1 MKRCIICGNLGD
13 DNSTVCEVCGNPYMD
28 LDDDA
33 PDRMEAG
40 DDPVTEPEPDISED
54 WEPEQEAPVAEEVEA
69 QDEISEAEEIEEEPE
84 QQAIAPKEEPE
95 QQTMAPEEEPEQQ
108 AMAPEEEPEQ
118 QAMAPE
124 EAPEQQ
130 AVPTLKAKQTVQTA
144 RPRTAGNNGHRMKSG
159 PQIYGQMAGQGAADQ
174 MQPDGMLRRT
184 MNGNDRPANHHPT
197 AGVRRPIA
205 GQGRPMNGGQGQ
217 PMQGRPMNSQGQPMQ
232 GRPMNGQGQPMQG
245 RPMNSQ
251 GQPSQGR
258 PMNGQGQPSQGR
270 PMNSQGQPMQGRP
283 MNSQGQPMMQNR
295 PMSAPQYD
303 MPSMGFQNTKIR
315 EMSKKSFQSPIFL
328 LVALLQTVYLA
339 GSIAAIFM
347 KQLNFSQVMR
357 LITGISM
364 PTQITGYMDQL
375 LKLMAKLDTGAVLAN
390 LAIRIPDVL
399 MCLGLWMI
407 VFAARSK
414 KTEMPGVGFTFLKI
428 VVIIG
433 LIKSCVLMLAGLVIS
448 VALVVSAWVSGVQT
462 MIVAAVVTL
471 VIMIVL
477 TMFVVMYYFS
487 YLAMLRTFRTNTQKG
502 ESYGAASGYVA
513 VVYILM
519 GLFGIIGLLSGIVNG
534 EISGIVG
541 SAGRI
546 GWMLLMAFW
555 IFGYRS
561 TLGEIED

>member
-40 DDPVTEPEPDISED
+40 DDPAAEPDIPED
-54 WEPEQEAPVAEEVEA
+54 WEPEPEAPVAEEVEA
-69 QDEISEAEEIEEEPE
+69 QDEISETEVIEEEPE
-84 QQAIAPKEEPE
+84 QQTIAPEIAPE
-95 QQTMAPEEEPEQQ
+95 QQTMAPEKAPEQE
-108 AMAPEEEPEQ
+108 AMALEKAPEQ

-124 EAPEQQ
+124 EAPEQG
-130 AVPTLKAKQTVQTA
+130 AVPASKAKQTMQAA

-159 PQIYGQMAGQGAADQ
+159 PQIYGQMAGQGAPDQ

-184 MNGNDRPANHHPT
+184 MNGNDRPANHQPT

-205 GQGRPMNGGQGQ
+205 GQGRPVNGAGQPMQGRPMNGAGQ
-217 PMQGRPMNSQGQPMQ
+217 PMQGRPVNGAGQSMQGRPMNSQGQPMQ
-232 GRPMNGQGQPMQG
+232 GRPMNGQGQPM
-245 RPMNSQ
+245 
-251 GQPSQGR
+251 
-258 PMNGQGQPSQGR
+258 
-270 PMNSQGQPMQGRP
+270 
-283 MNSQGQPMMQNR
+283 MQNR

-303 MPSMGFQNTKIR
+303 TPSMGFRNIKIR

-339 GSIAAIFM
+339 GSIVAIFM

-390 LAIRIPDVL
+390 LAIRIPDIL

-414 KTEMPGVGFTFLKI
+414 KAEMPGVGFTFLKI

-477 TMFVVMYYFS
+477 TMLVVMYYFS

-502 ESYGAASGYVA
+502 ESYGTASGYVA

-555 IFGYRS
+555 IFGYRN

>member
-95 QQTMAPEEEPEQQ
+95 QQAMAPEEEPEQQTMAPEEEPEQQ

-118 QAMAPE
+118 G
-124 EAPEQQ
+124 
-130 AVPTLKAKQTVQTA
+130 AVPALKAKQTVQTA

-159 PQIYGQMAGQGAADQ
+159 PPIYGQMAGQGAPDQ

-205 GQGRPMNGGQGQ
+205 SQGRPMNGQGQ

-245 RPMNSQ
+245 RPMN
-251 GQPSQGR
+251 G
-258 PMNGQGQPSQGR
+258 
-270 PMNSQGQPMQGRP
+270 QGQPMQGRP

-303 MPSMGFQNTKIR
+303 TPSMGFQNTKIR

-390 LAIRIPDVL
+390 LAIRIPDIL

-477 TMFVVMYYFS
+477 TMLVVMYYFS

>member
-40 DDPVTEPEPDISED
+40 DDPVTEPDISED

-108 AMAPEEEPEQ
+108 AMVPEEEPEQ
-118 QAMAPE
+118 G
-124 EAPEQQ
+124 
-130 AVPTLKAKQTVQTA
+130 AVPALKAKQTVQTA

-159 PQIYGQMAGQGAADQ
+159 PQIYGQMAGQGAPDQ
-174 MQPDGMLRRT
+174 MQQDGMLRRT

-205 GQGRPMNGGQGQ
+205 GQ
-217 PMQGRPMNSQGQPMQ
+217 S
-232 GRPMNGQGQPMQG
+232 
-245 RPMNSQ
+245 
-251 GQPSQGR
+251 
-258 PMNGQGQPSQGR
+258 R

-303 MPSMGFQNTKIR
+303 MPSMGFRNTKIQ

-390 LAIRIPDVL
+390 LAIRIPDIL

-477 TMFVVMYYFS
+477 TMLVVMYYFS

>member
-84 QQAIAPKEEPE
+84 QQAIAPKEESE
-95 QQTMAPEEEPEQQ
+95 QQT
-108 AMAPEEEPEQ
+108 MAPEEEPEQ

-205 GQGRPMNGGQGQ
+205 S
-217 PMQGRPMNSQGQPMQ
+217 QGRPMNS
-232 GRPMNGQGQPMQG
+232 
-245 RPMNSQ
+245 
-251 GQPSQGR
+251 
-258 PMNGQGQPSQGR
+258 QGQPSQGR
-270 PMNSQGQPMQGRP
+270 PMNSQGQPMQGRS

-303 MPSMGFQNTKIR
+303 MPSMGFRNTKIR

-390 LAIRIPDVL
+390 LAIRIPDIL

-433 LIKSCVLMLAGLVIS
+433 LIKSCVLMLAGLIIS

-477 TMFVVMYYFS
+477 TMLVVMYYFS

>member
-118 QAMAPE
+118 GT
-124 EAPEQQ
+124 
-130 AVPTLKAKQTVQTA
+130 VPALKAKQTVQTA

-205 GQGRPMNGGQGQ
+205 SQGRPMNGQGQ

-232 GRPMNGQGQPMQG
+232 GRPMNGQGQPM
-245 RPMNSQ
+245 
-251 GQPSQGR
+251 
-258 PMNGQGQPSQGR
+258 
-270 PMNSQGQPMQGRP
+270 
-283 MNSQGQPMMQNR
+283 MQNR

-303 MPSMGFQNTKIR
+303 MPSMGFRNTKIR

-390 LAIRIPDVL
+390 LAIRIPDIL

-477 TMFVVMYYFS
+477 TMLVVMYYFS

>member
-84 QQAIAPKEEPE
+84 QQA
-95 QQTMAPEEEPEQQ
+95 MAPEEEPEQGT
-108 AMAPEEEPEQ
+108 
-118 QAMAPE
+118 
-124 EAPEQQ
+124 
-130 AVPTLKAKQTVQTA
+130 VPALKAKQTVQTA

-205 GQGRPMNGGQGQ
+205 
-217 PMQGRPMNSQGQPMQ
+217 SQG
-232 GRPMNGQGQPMQG
+232 
-245 RPMNSQ
+245 
-251 GQPSQGR
+251 
-258 PMNGQGQPSQGR
+258 
-270 PMNSQGQPMQGRP
+270 
-283 MNSQGQPMMQNR
+283 R

-303 MPSMGFQNTKIR
+303 MPSMGFRNTKIR

-375 LKLMAKLDTGAVLAN
+375 LKLMAKLDTGAALAN
-390 LAIRIPDVL
+390 LAIRIPDIL

-477 TMFVVMYYFS
+477 TMLVVMYYFS

>member
-84 QQAIAPKEEPE
+84 QQAMAPK
-95 QQTMAPEEEPEQQ
+95 EEPEQQ

-118 QAMAPE
+118 G
-124 EAPEQQ
+124 
-130 AVPTLKAKQTVQTA
+130 AVPDLKAKQTVQAA

-159 PQIYGQMAGQGAADQ
+159 PQIYGQMVGQGAADQ

-283 MNSQGQPMMQNR
+283 MNSQGQPSQGRLMNSQGQPMMQNR

>member
-40 DDPVTEPEPDISED
+40 DDPVTEPDISED

-95 QQTMAPEEEPEQQ
+95 QQAIAPKEEPEQQ

-118 QAMAPE
+118 G
-124 EAPEQQ
+124 
-130 AVPTLKAKQTVQTA
+130 AVPALKAKQTVQTA

-159 PQIYGQMAGQGAADQ
+159 PQIYGQMAGQGAPDQ

-184 MNGNDRPANHHPT
+184 MNGNDRPVNHHPT

-217 PMQGRPMNSQGQPMQ
+217 LMQGRPMNSQGQPMQ

-251 GQPSQGR
+251 GQP
-258 PMNGQGQPSQGR
+258 MQGR
-270 PMNSQGQPMQGRP
+270 PMNSQGQPSQGRL

-303 MPSMGFQNTKIR
+303 MPSMGFRNTKIR

-390 LAIRIPDVL
+390 LAIRIPDIL

-477 TMFVVMYYFS
+477 TMLVVMYYFS

>member
-118 QAMAPE
+118 G
-124 EAPEQQ
+124 
-130 AVPTLKAKQTVQTA
+130 AVPDLKAKQTVQTA

-205 GQGRPMNGGQGQ
+205 SQGRLMNGQGQ
-217 PMQGRPMNSQGQPMQ
+217 PMQGRPMNGQGQPSQ

-251 GQPSQGR
+251 GQP
-258 PMNGQGQPSQGR
+258 MQGR

-303 MPSMGFQNTKIR
+303 MPSMGFRNTKIR

-433 LIKSCVLMLAGLVIS
+433 LIKSCVLMLAGLIIS

-477 TMFVVMYYFS
+477 TMLVVMYYFS

>member
-118 QAMAPE
+118 GT
-124 EAPEQQ
+124 
-130 AVPTLKAKQTVQTA
+130 VPALKAKQTVQTA

-205 GQGRPMNGGQGQ
+205 
-217 PMQGRPMNSQGQPMQ
+217 SQ
-232 GRPMNGQGQPMQG
+232 GRPMNGQGQPM
-245 RPMNSQ
+245 
-251 GQPSQGR
+251 
-258 PMNGQGQPSQGR
+258 QGR

-303 MPSMGFQNTKIR
+303 MPSMGFRNTKI
-315 EMSKKSFQSPIFL
+315 Q
-328 LVALLQTVYLA
+328 
-339 GSIAAIFM
+339 
-347 KQLNFSQVMR
+347 
-357 LITGISM
+357 
-364 PTQITGYMDQL
+364 
-375 LKLMAKLDTGAVLAN
+375 
-390 LAIRIPDVL
+390 
-399 MCLGLWMI
+399 
-407 VFAARSK
+407 
-414 KTEMPGVGFTFLKI
+414 
-428 VVIIG
+428 
-433 LIKSCVLMLAGLVIS
+433 
-448 VALVVSAWVSGVQT
+448 
-462 MIVAAVVTL
+462 
-471 VIMIVL
+471 
-477 TMFVVMYYFS
+477 
-487 YLAMLRTFRTNTQKG
+487 
-502 ESYGAASGYVA
+502 
-513 VVYILM
+513 
-519 GLFGIIGLLSGIVNG
+519 
-534 EISGIVG
+534 
-541 SAGRI
+541 
-546 GWMLLMAFW
+546 
-555 IFGYRS
+555 
-561 TLGEIED
+561 

>member
-95 QQTMAPEEEPEQQ
+95 QQ

-118 QAMAPE
+118 GT
-124 EAPEQQ
+124 
-130 AVPTLKAKQTVQTA
+130 VPALKAKQTVQTA

-205 GQGRPMNGGQGQ
+205 
-217 PMQGRPMNSQGQPMQ
+217 S
-232 GRPMNGQGQPMQG
+232 QG

-258 PMNGQGQPSQGR
+258 PMNSQGQPMMQNRPMNSQGQPMMQNRPMNSQGQLMQGR
-270 PMNSQGQPMQGRP
+270 PMNSQGQPMQGRS

-303 MPSMGFQNTKIR
+303 MPSMGFRNTKIR

-375 LKLMAKLDTGAVLAN
+375 LKLMAKLDTGAALAN
-390 LAIRIPDVL
+390 LAIRIPDIL

-477 TMFVVMYYFS
+477 TMLVVMYYFS

>member
-95 QQTMAPEEEPEQQ
+95 QQ

-118 QAMAPE
+118 G
-124 EAPEQQ
+124 
-130 AVPTLKAKQTVQTA
+130 AVPDLKAKQTVQAA

>member
-118 QAMAPE
+118 G
-124 EAPEQQ
+124 
-130 AVPTLKAKQTVQTA
+130 AVPDLKAKQTVQTA

-205 GQGRPMNGGQGQ
+205 SQGRPMNGQGQPGQGRPMNAQGQ
-217 PMQGRPMNSQGQPMQ
+217 PSQGRPMNGQGQPMQ

-251 GQPSQGR
+251 GQP
-258 PMNGQGQPSQGR
+258 MQGR
-270 PMNSQGQPMQGRP
+270 PMNSQGQPMQGRS

-303 MPSMGFQNTKIR
+303 MPSMGFRNTKIQ

-390 LAIRIPDVL
+390 LAIRIPDIL

-477 TMFVVMYYFS
+477 TMLVVMYYFS
-487 YLAMLRTFRTNTQKG
+487 YLAMLHTFRTNTQKG

>member
-40 DDPVTEPEPDISED
+40 DDPVMEPDIPED
-54 WEPEQEAPVAEEVEA
+54 WEPEPEAPVAEEVEA
-69 QDEISEAEEIEEEPE
+69 QDEISETEVIEEEPE
-84 QQAIAPKEEPE
+84 QQTIAPEIAPE
-95 QQTMAPEEEPEQQ
+95 QE
-108 AMAPEEEPEQ
+108 
-118 QAMAPE
+118 AMAPE
-124 EAPEQQ
+124 EAPEQKAMAPEEAPEQ
-130 AVPTLKAKQTVQTA
+130 KAMALEEASEQEVVPASKAKQTVQAA

-159 PQIYGQMAGQGAADQ
+159 PQIYGQMAGQGAPDQ

-197 AGVRRPIA
+197 AGVRRPVA
-205 GQGRPMNGGQGQ
+205 SQGRPA
-217 PMQGRPMNSQGQPMQ
+217 
-232 GRPMNGQGQPMQG
+232 NGQGQPMQG
-245 RPMNSQ
+245 RPMN
-251 GQPSQGR
+251 GA
-258 PMNGQGQPSQGR
+258 
-270 PMNSQGQPMQGRP
+270 GQPMQGRP
-283 MNSQGQPMMQNR
+283 MNGQGQPMMQNR

-303 MPSMGFQNTKIR
+303 TPSMGFRNTKIR

-339 GSIAAIFM
+339 GSIVAIFM

-390 LAIRIPDVL
+390 LAIRIPDIL

-414 KTEMPGVGFTFLKI
+414 KAEMPGVGFTFLKI

-502 ESYGAASGYVA
+502 ESYGTASGYVA

-555 IFGYRS
+555 IFGYRN

>member
-118 QAMAPE
+118 G
-124 EAPEQQ
+124 
-130 AVPTLKAKQTVQTA
+130 AVPDLKAKQTVQTA

-205 GQGRPMNGGQGQ
+205 SQGRPMNGQGQPGQGRPMNAQGQ
-217 PMQGRPMNSQGQPMQ
+217 PSQGRPMNGQGQPMQ

-251 GQPSQGR
+251 GQP
-258 PMNGQGQPSQGR
+258 
-270 PMNSQGQPMQGRP
+270 MQGRS

-303 MPSMGFQNTKIR
+303 MPSMGFRNTKIQ

-390 LAIRIPDVL
+390 LAIRIPDIL

-477 TMFVVMYYFS
+477 TMLVVMYYFS
-487 YLAMLRTFRTNTQKG
+487 YLAMLHTFRTNTQKG

>member
-84 QQAIAPKEEPE
+84 QQAIAPKEE
-95 QQTMAPEEEPEQQ
+95 TEQQ
-108 AMAPEEEPEQ
+108 AIAPEEEPEQ

-159 PQIYGQMAGQGAADQ
+159 PQIYGQMAGQGATDQ

-205 GQGRPMNGGQGQ
+205 GQGRPMN
-217 PMQGRPMNSQGQPMQ
+217 SQGQPSQ

-258 PMNGQGQPSQGR
+258 PMNGQGQPMQGR

-303 MPSMGFQNTKIR
+303 MPSMGFRNTKIQ

-375 LKLMAKLDTGAVLAN
+375 LRLMAKLDTGAVLAN

>member
-95 QQTMAPEEEPEQQ
+95 QQ

-118 QAMAPE
+118 G
-124 EAPEQQ
+124 
-130 AVPTLKAKQTVQTA
+130 AVPDLKAKQTVQTA

-184 MNGNDRPANHHPT
+184 MNSNDRLANHHPT

-205 GQGRPMNGGQGQ
+205 SQGRPMNGQGQ
-217 PMQGRPMNSQGQPMQ
+217 PSQGRPMNGQGQPSQGRPMNGQGQLSQ

-251 GQPSQGR
+251 GQP
-258 PMNGQGQPSQGR
+258 MQGR

-303 MPSMGFQNTKIR
+303 MPSMGFRNTKIQ

>member
-95 QQTMAPEEEPEQQ
+95 QQAIAPEEEPEQQ
-108 AMAPEEEPEQ
+108 AIAPEEEPEQ
-118 QAMAPE
+118 
-124 EAPEQQ
+124 
-130 AVPTLKAKQTVQTA
+130 QTVQTA

-205 GQGRPMNGGQGQ
+205 SQGRPMNGQGQPMQGRPMNSQGQPMQGRPMNSQGQPMQGRPMNSQGQPMKGRPMNSQGQ

-232 GRPMNGQGQPMQG
+232 GRPMNGQGQPM
-245 RPMNSQ
+245 
-251 GQPSQGR
+251 
-258 PMNGQGQPSQGR
+258 
-270 PMNSQGQPMQGRP
+270 
-283 MNSQGQPMMQNR
+283 MQNR

-303 MPSMGFQNTKIR
+303 MPSMGFRNTKIR

-390 LAIRIPDVL
+390 LAIRIPDIL

-414 KTEMPGVGFTFLKI
+414 KTEIPGVGFTFLKI

-477 TMFVVMYYFS
+477 TMLVVMYYFS

>member
-40 DDPVTEPEPDISED
+40 DDPVMEPDIPED
-54 WEPEQEAPVAEEVEA
+54 WEPEAPVAEEVEA
-69 QDEISEAEEIEEEPE
+69 QDEISETEVIEEEPE
-84 QQAIAPKEEPE
+84 QQTIAPEIAPE
-95 QQTMAPEEEPEQQ
+95 QE
-108 AMAPEEEPEQ
+108 
-118 QAMAPE
+118 AMAPE
-124 EAPEQQ
+124 EAPEQKAMAPEEAPEQ
-130 AVPTLKAKQTVQTA
+130 KAMALEEASEQEVVPASKAKQTVQAA

-159 PQIYGQMAGQGAADQ
+159 PQIYGQMAGQGAPDQ

-197 AGVRRPIA
+197 AGVRRPVA
-205 GQGRPMNGGQGQ
+205 SQGRPANG
-217 PMQGRPMNSQGQPMQ
+217 QGQPMQ

-245 RPMNSQ
+245 RPMNGQ
-251 GQPSQGR
+251 GQPMQGRPMNGAGQPMQGR
-258 PMNGQGQPSQGR
+258 PMNGQGQP
-270 PMNSQGQPMQGRP
+270 MQGRP
-283 MNSQGQPMMQNR
+283 MNDQGQPMMQNR

-303 MPSMGFQNTKIR
+303 TPSMGFRNTKIR

-339 GSIAAIFM
+339 GSIVAIFM

-390 LAIRIPDVL
+390 LAIRIPDIL

-414 KTEMPGVGFTFLKI
+414 KAEMPGVGFTFLKI

-502 ESYGAASGYVA
+502 ESYGTASGYVA

-555 IFGYRS
+555 IFGYRN

>member
-84 QQAIAPKEEPE
+84 RQAIAPKEEPE

-118 QAMAPE
+118 GT
-124 EAPEQQ
+124 
-130 AVPTLKAKQTVQTA
+130 VPALKAKQTVQTA

-159 PQIYGQMAGQGAADQ
+159 PQIYGQMAGQGATDQ

-184 MNGNDRPANHHPT
+184 MNGNDRPANHHLT

-205 GQGRPMNGGQGQ
+205 G
-217 PMQGRPMNSQGQPMQ
+217 
-232 GRPMNGQGQPMQG
+232 QG

-258 PMNGQGQPSQGR
+258 PMNGQGQPMQGRPMNGQGQPSQGRPMNGQGQPMQGR

-303 MPSMGFQNTKIR
+303 MPSMGFRNTKIQ

-390 LAIRIPDVL
+390 LAIRIPDIL

-477 TMFVVMYYFS
+477 TMLVVMYYFS

>member
-84 QQAIAPKEEPE
+84 QQAIAPKEE
-95 QQTMAPEEEPEQQ
+95 TEQQ

-118 QAMAPE
+118 GT
-124 EAPEQQ
+124 
-130 AVPTLKAKQTVQTA
+130 VPALKAKQTVQTA

-205 GQGRPMNGGQGQ
+205 SQGRPMNG
-217 PMQGRPMNSQGQPMQ
+217 QGQPMQ

-251 GQPSQGR
+251 GQP
-258 PMNGQGQPSQGR
+258 MQGR
-270 PMNSQGQPMQGRP
+270 PMNSQGQPSQGRL

-303 MPSMGFQNTKIR
+303 MPSMGFRNTKIQ

-390 LAIRIPDVL
+390 LAIRIPDIL

-477 TMFVVMYYFS
+477 TMLVVMYYFS

>member
-84 QQAIAPKEEPE
+84 QQAIAPKEESE

-118 QAMAPE
+118 GT
-124 EAPEQQ
+124 
-130 AVPTLKAKQTVQTA
+130 VPALKAKQTVQTA
-144 RPRTAGNNGHRMKSG
+144 RPRTAVNNGHRMKSG
-159 PQIYGQMAGQGAADQ
+159 TQIYGQMAGQGAADQ

-205 GQGRPMNGGQGQ
+205 SQGRPMNGQGQ
-217 PMQGRPMNSQGQPMQ
+217 PMQGRPMNGQGQPMQGRPMNGQGQPMQ

-258 PMNGQGQPSQGR
+258 PMN
-270 PMNSQGQPMQGRP
+270 
-283 MNSQGQPMMQNR
+283 SQGQPMMQNR

-303 MPSMGFQNTKIR
+303 MPSMGFRNTKIQ

-390 LAIRIPDVL
+390 LAIRIPDIL

-477 TMFVVMYYFS
+477 TMLVVMYYFS

>member
-95 QQTMAPEEEPEQQ
+95 QQAIAPKEEPEQQTMAPEEEPEQQ
-108 AMAPEEEPEQ
+108 AMVPEEEPEQ
-118 QAMAPE
+118 G
-124 EAPEQQ
+124 
-130 AVPTLKAKQTVQTA
+130 AVPALKAKQTVQTA

-159 PQIYGQMAGQGAADQ
+159 PQIYGQMAGQGAPDQ
-174 MQPDGMLRRT
+174 MQQDGMLRRT

-205 GQGRPMNGGQGQ
+205 GQ
-217 PMQGRPMNSQGQPMQ
+217 S
-232 GRPMNGQGQPMQG
+232 
-245 RPMNSQ
+245 
-251 GQPSQGR
+251 
-258 PMNGQGQPSQGR
+258 R

-303 MPSMGFQNTKIR
+303 MPSMGFRNTKIQ

-390 LAIRIPDVL
+390 LAIRIPDIL

-477 TMFVVMYYFS
+477 TMLVVMYYFS

>member
-40 DDPVTEPEPDISED
+40 DDPVMEPDIPED
-54 WEPEQEAPVAEEVEA
+54 WEPEPEAPVAEEVEA
-69 QDEISEAEEIEEEPE
+69 QDEISETEVIEEEPE
-84 QQAIAPKEEPE
+84 QQTIAPEIAPE
-95 QQTMAPEEEPEQQ
+95 QE

-118 QAMAPE
+118 EAMAPE
-124 EAPEQQ
+124 EASEQEV
-130 AVPTLKAKQTVQTA
+130 VPASKAKQTVQAA

-159 PQIYGQMAGQGAADQ
+159 PQIYGQMAGQGVPDQ

-197 AGVRRPIA
+197 AGVRRPVA
-205 GQGRPMNGGQGQ
+205 SQGRPANG
-217 PMQGRPMNSQGQPMQ
+217 QGQPMQ

-245 RPMNSQ
+245 RPMNGQ
-251 GQPSQGR
+251 GQPMQGRPMNGAGQPMQGR
-258 PMNGQGQPSQGR
+258 PMNGQGQP
-270 PMNSQGQPMQGRP
+270 MQGRP
-283 MNSQGQPMMQNR
+283 MNDQGQPMMQNR

-303 MPSMGFQNTKIR
+303 TPSMGFRNIKIR

-339 GSIAAIFM
+339 GSIVAIFM

-390 LAIRIPDVL
+390 LAIRIPDIL

-414 KTEMPGVGFTFLKI
+414 KAEMPGVGFTFLKI

-502 ESYGAASGYVA
+502 ESYGTASGYVA

-555 IFGYRS
+555 IFGYRN

>member
-118 QAMAPE
+118 GT
-124 EAPEQQ
+124 
-130 AVPTLKAKQTVQTA
+130 VPALKAKQTVQTA

-159 PQIYGQMAGQGAADQ
+159 PQIYGQMAGQGATDQ

-205 GQGRPMNGGQGQ
+205 GQGRPMN
-217 PMQGRPMNSQGQPMQ
+217 SQGQPSQ
-232 GRPMNGQGQPMQG
+232 GRPMNGQGQPM
-245 RPMNSQ
+245 
-251 GQPSQGR
+251 QGR

-283 MNSQGQPMMQNR
+283 MNSQGQPMQGRPMNSQGQPSQGRLMNSQGQPMMQNR

-303 MPSMGFQNTKIR
+303 MPSMGFRNTKIQ

-375 LKLMAKLDTGAVLAN
+375 LRLMAKLDTGAVLAN
-390 LAIRIPDVL
+390 LAIRIPDIL
-399 MCLGLWMI
+399 MCLGLWII

-414 KTEMPGVGFTFLKI
+414 KEEMPGVGFTFLKI

>member
-1 MKRCIICGNLGD
+1 M
-13 DNSTVCEVCGNPYMD
+13 
-28 LDDDA
+28 
-33 PDRMEAG
+33 
-40 DDPVTEPEPDISED
+40 TEPEPDISED

-95 QQTMAPEEEPEQQ
+95 QQ

-118 QAMAPE
+118 GT
-124 EAPEQQ
+124 
-130 AVPTLKAKQTVQTA
+130 VPALKAKQTVQTA

-205 GQGRPMNGGQGQ
+205 
-217 PMQGRPMNSQGQPMQ
+217 S
-232 GRPMNGQGQPMQG
+232 QG

-258 PMNGQGQPSQGR
+258 PMNSQGQPMMQNRPMNSQGQLMQGR
-270 PMNSQGQPMQGRP
+270 PMNSQGQPMQGRS

-303 MPSMGFQNTKIR
+303 MPSMGFRNTKIR

-375 LKLMAKLDTGAVLAN
+375 LKLMAKLDTGAALAN
-390 LAIRIPDVL
+390 LAIRIPDIL

-477 TMFVVMYYFS
+477 TMLVVMYYFS

>member
-84 QQAIAPKEEPE
+84 QQ
-95 QQTMAPEEEPEQQ
+95 TMAPEEEPEQQ

-118 QAMAPE
+118 GT
-124 EAPEQQ
+124 
-130 AVPTLKAKQTVQTA
+130 VPALKAKQTVQTA

-159 PQIYGQMAGQGAADQ
+159 PQIYGQMAGQGATDQ

-205 GQGRPMNGGQGQ
+205 GQGRPMN
-217 PMQGRPMNSQGQPMQ
+217 SQGQPSQ
-232 GRPMNGQGQPMQG
+232 GRPMNGQGQPM
-245 RPMNSQ
+245 
-251 GQPSQGR
+251 QGR

-283 MNSQGQPMMQNR
+283 MNSQGQPMQGRPMNSQGQPSQGRLMNSQGQPMMQNR

-303 MPSMGFQNTKIR
+303 MPSMGFRNTKIR

-375 LKLMAKLDTGAVLAN
+375 LRLMAKLDTGAVLAN
-390 LAIRIPDVL
+390 LAIRIPDIL
-399 MCLGLWMI
+399 MCLGLWII
-407 VFAARSK
+407 VFASRSK
-414 KTEMPGVGFTFLKI
+414 KEEMPGVGFTFLKI

>member
-84 QQAIAPKEEPE
+84 QQAI
-95 QQTMAPEEEPEQQ
+95 
-108 AMAPEEEPEQ
+108 APEEEPEQ

-205 GQGRPMNGGQGQ
+205 GQGRPMNSQGQPSQGRPMNGQGQ
-217 PMQGRPMNSQGQPMQ
+217 PMQGRPMNGQGQPSQGRPMNSQGQPMQ
-232 GRPMNGQGQPMQG
+232 GRPMNSQGQPM
-245 RPMNSQ
+245 
-251 GQPSQGR
+251 
-258 PMNGQGQPSQGR
+258 QGR

-303 MPSMGFQNTKIR
+303 MPSMGFRNTKIQ

-390 LAIRIPDVL
+390 LAIRIPDIL

-477 TMFVVMYYFS
+477 TMLVVMYYFS

>member
-118 QAMAPE
+118 GT
-124 EAPEQQ
+124 
-130 AVPTLKAKQTVQTA
+130 VPALKAKQTVQTA

-159 PQIYGQMAGQGAADQ
+159 PQIYGQMAGQGATDQ

-205 GQGRPMNGGQGQ
+205 GQGRPMNGQGQ
-217 PMQGRPMNSQGQPMQ
+217 PMQGRLMNSQGQPSQGRPMNSQGQPSQ

-251 GQPSQGR
+251 GQP
-258 PMNGQGQPSQGR
+258 MQGR

-303 MPSMGFQNTKIR
+303 MPSMGFRNTKIQ

-477 TMFVVMYYFS
+477 TMLVVMYYFS

>member
-40 DDPVTEPEPDISED
+40 DDPVTEPDISED

-95 QQTMAPEEEPEQQ
+95 QQ

-118 QAMAPE
+118 G
-124 EAPEQQ
+124 
-130 AVPTLKAKQTVQTA
+130 AVPDLKAKQTVQTA

-159 PQIYGQMAGQGAADQ
+159 PQIYGQMAGQGATDQ

-205 GQGRPMNGGQGQ
+205 GQGRPMNGQGQ
-217 PMQGRPMNSQGQPMQ
+217 PMQGRLMNSQGQPSQGRPMNSQGQPSQ

-251 GQPSQGR
+251 GQP
-258 PMNGQGQPSQGR
+258 MQGR

-303 MPSMGFQNTKIR
+303 MPSMGFRNTKIQ

-477 TMFVVMYYFS
+477 TMLVVMYYFS

>member
-84 QQAIAPKEEPE
+84 RQAIAPKEEPE
-95 QQTMAPEEEPEQQ
+95 QQAI
-108 AMAPEEEPEQ
+108 APEEEPEQ

-159 PQIYGQMAGQGAADQ
+159 PQIYGQMAGQGATDQ

-205 GQGRPMNGGQGQ
+205 SQGRPMNGQGQ
-217 PMQGRPMNSQGQPMQ
+217 PSQ

-258 PMNGQGQPSQGR
+258 PMNGQGQPMQGCPMNSQGQPMQGR

-303 MPSMGFQNTKIR
+303 MPSMGFRNTKIQ

>member
-95 QQTMAPEEEPEQQ
+95 QQTM
-108 AMAPEEEPEQ
+108 
-118 QAMAPE
+118 
-124 EAPEQQ
+124 
-130 AVPTLKAKQTVQTA
+130 QTA

-159 PQIYGQMAGQGAADQ
+159 PQIYGQMAGQGAPDQ
-174 MQPDGMLRRT
+174 MQQDGMLRRT

-205 GQGRPMNGGQGQ
+205 GQSRPMNSQGQ
-217 PMQGRPMNSQGQPMQ
+217 PMQGRPMNGQGQPMQ

-258 PMNGQGQPSQGR
+258 PMNSQGQPMQGR

-303 MPSMGFQNTKIR
+303 MPSMGFRNTKIQ

-390 LAIRIPDVL
+390 LAIRIPDIL

-477 TMFVVMYYFS
+477 TMLVVMYYFS

>member
-1 MKRCIICGNLGD
+1 
-13 DNSTVCEVCGNPYMD
+13 
-28 LDDDA
+28 
-33 PDRMEAG
+33 
-40 DDPVTEPEPDISED
+40 
-54 WEPEQEAPVAEEVEA
+54 
-69 QDEISEAEEIEEEPE
+69 
-84 QQAIAPKEEPE
+84 
-95 QQTMAPEEEPEQQ
+95 
-108 AMAPEEEPEQ
+108 MAPEEEPEQ

-205 GQGRPMNGGQGQ
+205 S
-217 PMQGRPMNSQGQPMQ
+217 QGRPMNS
-232 GRPMNGQGQPMQG
+232 
-245 RPMNSQ
+245 
-251 GQPSQGR
+251 
-258 PMNGQGQPSQGR
+258 QGQPSQGR
-270 PMNSQGQPMQGRP
+270 PMNSQGQPMQGRS

-303 MPSMGFQNTKIR
+303 MPSMGFRNTKIR

-390 LAIRIPDVL
+390 LAIRIPDIL

-433 LIKSCVLMLAGLVIS
+433 LIKSCVLMLAGLIIS

>member
-84 QQAIAPKEEPE
+84 QQAIAP
-95 QQTMAPEEEPEQQ
+95 
-108 AMAPEEEPEQ
+108 EEEPEQ

-159 PQIYGQMAGQGAADQ
+159 PQIYGQMAGQGATDQ

-205 GQGRPMNGGQGQ
+205 SQGRPMNGQGQPSQGRPMNSQGQ

-251 GQPSQGR
+251 GQP
-258 PMNGQGQPSQGR
+258 MQGR

-303 MPSMGFQNTKIR
+303 MPSMGFRNTKIQ

-390 LAIRIPDVL
+390 LAIRIPDIL

-477 TMFVVMYYFS
+477 TMFVVMYYFN

>member
-33 PDRMEAG
+33 PDRMETG
-40 DDPVTEPEPDISED
+40 DDPVTEPESDSSED
-54 WEPEQEAPVAEEVEA
+54 WEPEPEAPVAEEVEA
-69 QDEISEAEEIEEEPE
+69 QDEISEAEEIEKEPE
-84 QQAIAPKEEPE
+84 QQAMAPE

-118 QAMAPE
+118 G
-124 EAPEQQ
+124 
-130 AVPTLKAKQTVQTA
+130 AVSTLKAKQTEQVV

-159 PQIYGQMAGQGAADQ
+159 PQIYGQMAGQGAPDQ

-245 RPMNSQ
+245 RPTNGQ
-251 GQPSQGR
+251 GQPMQGR
-258 PMNGQGQPSQGR
+258 PMNGQGQP
-270 PMNSQGQPMQGRP
+270 MQGRP
-283 MNSQGQPMMQNR
+283 MNGQGQPMMQNR

-303 MPSMGFQNTKIR
+303 TPSMGFRNTKIR

-390 LAIRIPDVL
+390 LAIRIPDIL

-407 VFAARSK
+407 VLAARSK

-477 TMFVVMYYFS
+477 TMLVVMYYFS

>member
-95 QQTMAPEEEPEQQ
+95 QQAMAPEEELEQQTMAPEEEPEQQ

-118 QAMAPE
+118 G
-124 EAPEQQ
+124 
-130 AVPTLKAKQTVQTA
+130 AVPALKAKQTVQTA

-159 PQIYGQMAGQGAADQ
+159 PQIYGQMAGQGAPDQ

-245 RPMNSQ
+245 RPT
-251 GQPSQGR
+251 
-258 PMNGQGQPSQGR
+258 NG
-270 PMNSQGQPMQGRP
+270 QGQPMQGRP
-283 MNSQGQPMMQNR
+283 MNGQGQPMMQNR

-303 MPSMGFQNTKIR
+303 TPSMGFRNTKIR

-390 LAIRIPDVL
+390 LAIRIPDIL

-477 TMFVVMYYFS
+477 TMLVVMYYFS